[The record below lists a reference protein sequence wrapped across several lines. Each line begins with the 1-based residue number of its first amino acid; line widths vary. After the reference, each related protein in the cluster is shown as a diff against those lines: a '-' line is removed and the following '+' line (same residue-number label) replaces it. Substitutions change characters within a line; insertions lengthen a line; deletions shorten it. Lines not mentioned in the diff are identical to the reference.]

1 MGHIESRVQEIYD
14 YQLDPHFI
22 DHKLIDHEDRWTRNS
37 LRVDGFKER
46 PNETWKD
53 GEKELDTL

>member
-1 MGHIESRVQEIYD
+1 MQEIYD